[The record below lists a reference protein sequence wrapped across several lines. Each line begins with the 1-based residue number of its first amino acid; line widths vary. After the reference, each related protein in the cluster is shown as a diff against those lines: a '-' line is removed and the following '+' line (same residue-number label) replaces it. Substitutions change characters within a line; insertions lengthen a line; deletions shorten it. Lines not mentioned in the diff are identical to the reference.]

1 MNYSLLRQNE
11 TSLSSTKSCS
21 SRSSR
26 HLSQRKPHQR
36 RSADMHS
43 FRLPDLDRLRLLP
56 ERAHL
61 AMLAVALDLADSA
74 LRIEHPCLDLEPPDT
89 GRLPPPT
96 ELLAELLL

>member
-1 MNYSLLRQNE
+1 
-11 TSLSSTKSCS
+11 
-21 SRSSR
+21 
-26 HLSQRKPHQR
+26 
-36 RSADMHS
+36 MHS

-61 AMLAVALDLADSA
+61 AMLTVALDLADSA

-96 ELLAELLL
+96 ELLAELLLARFAELQSLVARYNAAADDAIDARDLDDDLPF